1 MPALNKPLSPRVFA
15 VADPST
21 STPFGVAPTTILT
34 PATLRARELARAR
47 SECGTN
53 ESPAL
58 RELRAFLLR
67 Q

>member
-1 MPALNKPLSPRVFA
+1 MPALNKP
-15 VADPST
+15 
-21 STPFGVAPTTILT
+21 LT